1 MSNALTL
8 RLLFISLLLL
18 QACKTIE
25 VPEKAVLKTGK
36 YQYEVFKERLER
48 TKFSAAKRDSLS
60 QMFNLLANSDSEMIA
75 QDDKS
80 SLLRKYFNH
89 DSIKLEYFVFQPQR
103 VEKVGLFYL
112 GNGSN
117 VLRFYDELKLLCQTT
132 HTKIYVLNYRGYGKS
147 FGEPSFKTQFDD
159 NALFF
164 DFLRKENTTIDFVM
178 GYSLGSIFATRTA
191 VENQTPHLFLLA
203 PFSNATEMIKV
214 QKHKFTWG
222 PKIILRPFIK
232 LHTEAHL
239 LSLSNSDAIK
249 DYQGQLYIAH
259 GTLDPTLPYRMGKQV
274 FENATT
280 AQKQLHTI
288 KRGFHNA
295 PFLKDEWQ
303 KIIAQVQNI

>member
-1 MSNALTL
+1 MSHTCKIYFFVLLT
-8 RLLFISLLLL
+8 L
-18 QACKTIE
+18 QACKTID
-25 VPEKAVLKTGK
+25 VPENAVLKTGK

-48 TKFSAAKRDSLS
+48 SKLTQAKKDSMY
-60 QMFNLLANSDSEMIA
+60 QMFERLAQTEDETIASDTKCTLS
-75 QDDKS
+75 
-80 SLLRKYFNH
+80 RKYFLK
-89 DSIKLEYFVFQPQR
+89 DTLKLEYFVFQPQR

-117 VLRFYDELKLLCQTT
+117 VLRFYEELKQLSQTT
-132 HTKIYVLNYRGYGKS
+132 QSKIYVLNYRGYGKS
-147 FGEPSFKTQFDD
+147 EGEPSFKTQFDD

-164 DFLRKENTTIDFVM
+164 DFLRKENTTINFVM

-214 QKHKFTWG
+214 HKRKFTWG

-239 LSLSNSDAIK
+239 LKLSNSEVIK
-249 DYQGQLYIAH
+249 NYRGQLYIAH
-259 GTLDPTLPYRMGKQV
+259 GTLDPTLPCRMGKQV
-274 FENATT
+274 YESATT
-280 AQKQLHTI
+280 AQKQLHII

-303 KIIAQVQNI
+303 KIITQVQNI